1 MFFLKIVEQPAEPS
15 KIEPANPSMKR
26 RTFVKKSVAASILTP
41 LALTGLINASGATE
55 TGNATAT
62 GGTTETGGTTQT
74 YTTVP
79 ETWSTTEGTTTTI
92 KHCASRSTDVVPNY
106 KREVEIIKNGVTV
119 KVMCCFTV
127 FDCYDGSGQPVGS
140 YRTMYVEYGTLNQQF
155 CAAAQNCPPTSGFY
169 NLDECS
175 APLPQR

>member
-1 MFFLKIVEQPAEPS
+1 
-15 KIEPANPSMKR
+15 MKR

-119 KVMCCFTV
+119 K
-127 FDCYDGSGQPVGS
+127 
-140 YRTMYVEYGTLNQQF
+140 N
-155 CAAAQNCPPTSGFY
+155 
-169 NLDECS
+169 
-175 APLPQR
+175 